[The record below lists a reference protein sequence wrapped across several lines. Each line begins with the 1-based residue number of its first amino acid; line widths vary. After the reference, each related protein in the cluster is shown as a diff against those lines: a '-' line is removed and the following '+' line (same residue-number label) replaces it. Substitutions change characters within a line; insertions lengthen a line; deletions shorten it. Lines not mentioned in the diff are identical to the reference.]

1 MQKKKG
7 RLARILIPILAL
19 AVIAGVLLA
28 INPIRSMTAIGS
40 MSPLKTQVVNDNVIA
55 IDNGYVNM
63 YLYKYGDKYVLFDAG
78 VDNEATVAALDD
90 LGIIRSD
97 IVAVF
102 FTHTDNDHVAALSL
116 LPDADVYM
124 AASNKVFLETGTG
137 RTRSSSFLGMDRDAR
152 TLADGEG
159 MSISGLEVRC
169 IFTPGHT
176 DGSACYVVD
185 GRYLFTGD
193 TLKLE
198 EGSVT
203 LFYDVFN
210 MDNDTQEQSIR
221 KLAGLKG
228 IEAVFTM
235 HNGYTTDFNTAFE
248 GWFD

>member
-1 MQKKKG
+1 
-7 RLARILIPILAL
+7 
-19 AVIAGVLLA
+19 
-28 INPIRSMTAIGS
+28 
-40 MSPLKTQVVNDNVIA
+40 
-55 IDNGYVNM
+55 
-63 YLYKYGDKYVLFDAG
+63 
-78 VDNEATVAALDD
+78 
-90 LGIIRSD
+90 
-97 IVAVF
+97 
-102 FTHTDNDHVAALSL
+102 
-116 LPDADVYM
+116 
-124 AASNKVFLETGTG
+124 
-137 RTRSSSFLGMDRDAR
+137 
-152 TLADGEG
+152 
-159 MSISGLEVRC
+159 C